1 MSADDLERLRHMLA
15 AAREAISFIEGKSAE
30 DLIHN
35 RLLLLAV
42 VKEIEIV
49 GEAAS
54 RISPEG
60 RQAAPVIPWGK
71 VTGMRNRLT
80 HGYFNWDLEVIW
92 STLVTSLPV
101 LVSELEEAI
110 RQAANE

>member
-1 MSADDLERLRHMLA
+1 
-15 AAREAISFIEGKSAE
+15 
-30 DLIHN
+30 
-35 RLLLLAV
+35 LLLAV

-54 RISPEG
+54 RISTEG

-92 STLVTSLPV
+92 LTLVTSLPV